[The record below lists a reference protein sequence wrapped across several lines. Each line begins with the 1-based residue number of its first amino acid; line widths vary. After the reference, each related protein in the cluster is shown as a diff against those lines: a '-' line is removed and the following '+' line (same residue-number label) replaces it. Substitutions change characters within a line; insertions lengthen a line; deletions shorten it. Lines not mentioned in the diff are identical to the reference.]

1 MANSRTLEQFADD
14 MRKEGST
21 KGLPA
26 RLRKLMGTLALQ
38 AEGYAKVNAS
48 RKLTSRTGNLVGSI
62 AGAALAENEGMGLTL
77 RAGGKSRGGKRVP
90 YARTHEF
97 GATIKGRPLLRIPLD
112 AAKTSAGVDRFA
124 SPLRQTGA
132 GLFHLRVLGGKLFLF
147 RSDEEDG
154 PPWYVL
160 KSSVK
165 IPARPYLRPAMAE
178 VRRKMPADLRE
189 VVSTSIMGGV

>member
-1 MANSRTLEQFADD
+1 MAKSRTLEQFADD

-48 RKLTSRTGNLVGSI
+48 RKLTSRTGALVGSI
-62 AGAALAENEGMGLTL
+62 AGATLAETEGMGLVL
-77 RAGGKSRGGKRVP
+77 RAGGRSRGGKPVS

-112 AAKTSAGVDRFA
+112 AAKTSAGVDRFP
-124 SPLRQTGA
+124 SPLRQTA
-132 GLFHLRVLGGKLFLF
+132 GDLFSLREVGGKLLLF
-147 RSDEEDG
+147 RTDEEDG

-160 KSSVK
+160 KRSVK
-165 IPARPYLRPAMAE
+165 IRARPYLKPALTKTQK
-178 VRRKMPADLRE
+178 KMPADLRKL
-189 VVSTSIMGGV
+189 VSTSIMGGV